1 MKKHK
6 GLLNFLIWGPVILM
20 LLASCKKIKQYDHK
34 PELESLRQG
43 LKTSAAVAYC
53 ASKHT
58 DPASLVYATGSYSW
72 QWLWYDSGPKQL
84 ISFAV
89 QRKNGPLWN
98 TRPCWCF
105 RRSKTNARYN
115 YKLCSQNPISGTALS
130 QNFKAG
136 GAPYIDLGNS
146 YISFTKRCDG
156 KAYVD
161 FSSGKYTSYFQ
172 KHIDLGLE

>member
-58 DPASLVYATGSYSW
+58 DPASLVYAAGSYSW
-72 QWLWYDSGPKQL
+72 QWL
-84 ISFAV
+84 
-89 QRKNGPLWN
+89 
-98 TRPCWCF
+98 
-105 RRSKTNARYN
+105 
-115 YKLCSQNPISGTALS
+115 
-130 QNFKAG
+130 
-136 GAPYIDLGNS
+136 
-146 YISFTKRCDG
+146 
-156 KAYVD
+156 
-161 FSSGKYTSYFQ
+161 
-172 KHIDLGLE
+172 